1 MQVVQ
6 DPREI
11 HDLVR
16 NAKSS
21 QQTVGF
27 VPTMGYFHEGHLE
40 LMRAARRDC
49 DVVVASI
56 FVNPLQ
62 FGPQEDFRDYPRDLD
77 QDRRL
82 AEAVGVDLLF
92 HPPVEAMYPEGYATS
107 VRVAKLTECLC
118 GRFRPGHF
126 EGVTTVVAKLF
137 QLIPADRAYFGEKDA
152 QQALVI
158 LRMVHDL
165 HFPIRVVTVPTVR
178 EPDGLAMSSR
188 NVYLTPAERA
198 AAPVLYRSLCR
209 AREALAGGERNAAR
223 LCALVRSLIE
233 GEPAARLQYVEL
245 RSLPNLEERET
256 VDRPCLLAVAAY
268 FGKARLIDNVVLD
281 PEGRQLR
288 LFEYWEELES
298 GPGKKAS
305 AESGSC
311 SQHSEAEA

>member
-77 QDRRL
+77 HDRRL